1 MQKETERNKSKII
14 YLLIVI
20 IIEVIVVY
28 FISYFL
34 YLKLNPLEA
43 EEALR
48 FLSYFKSSL
57 GNSLYMINLLN

>member
-1 MQKETERNKSKII
+1 MQKEIERNKSKII

-20 IIEVIVVY
+20 IIEFIVVY

-34 YLKLNPLEA
+34 YLKLNPLEV

-48 FLSYFKSSL
+48 FLSYFKAL
-57 GNSLYMINLLN
+57 